1 MQKLLKI
8 EKIRRGTFES
18 CKIRKTLSFAPLTTM
33 PKPPDNLTDVG
44 VKYFSDVCSSM
55 ISDRTLT
62 SAYVPGIERA
72 AKWYEIF
79 VTSQRE
85 VEEKGGYQ
93 VTKTGYTAKSAAFQ
107 ILCDTEKILSA
118 FERSNGLN
126 LFGHSKLP
134 EAPPKEDTYDELD
147 ELKNTKH
154 KSGMVKINPFDEI

>member
-1 MQKLLKI
+1 MP
-8 EKIRRGTFES
+8 TPPS
-18 CKIRKTLSFAPLTTM
+18 DLTEI
-33 PKPPDNLTDVG
+33 G
-44 VKYFSDVCSSM
+44 VKYFNDCCESM

-72 AKWYEIF
+72 ARWYEIF

-85 VEEKGGYQ
+85 VQEKGGYQ

-134 EAPPKEDTYDELD
+134 EAPPAEDLYDELD
-147 ELKNTKH
+147 EVNNPKH
-154 KSGMVKINPFDEI
+154 KAGMRKLSPFDEV